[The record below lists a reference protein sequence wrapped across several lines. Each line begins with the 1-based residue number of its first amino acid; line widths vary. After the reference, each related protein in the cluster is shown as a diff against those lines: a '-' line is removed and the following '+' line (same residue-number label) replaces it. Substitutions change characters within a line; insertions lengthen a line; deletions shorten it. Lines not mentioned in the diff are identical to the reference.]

1 MKFTKTLASVCAAAI
16 AVSSLAVSAFAG
28 SITFSDKVWWTQKD
42 LKIEDILEGN
52 KPEDVESITF
62 TGDTAFLIGYNSTTV
77 TDETK
82 VAHGSRLRLL
92 LTLLQLLMQFSL
104 HRKSEETQFSP
115 LSV

>member
-52 KPEDVESITF
+52 KPEDVESM
-62 TGDTAFLIGYNSTTV
+62 
-77 TDETK
+77 
-82 VAHGSRLRLL
+82 
-92 LTLLQLLMQFSL
+92 TLLQLLMQFSL
-104 HRKSEETQFSP
+104 HRKSEKTQFSP